1 MFKSMLKGIS
11 SNNKKR
17 AASDPIHAFVM
28 DYCAQIENRSAL
40 KQKVQDASF
49 CVLDL
54 ETTGLDMSNDVII
67 NIGAVKIKKGK
78 ITKLFEAYT
87 KPPIPIPALST
98 EFHGM
103 VDSMFVD
110 KPIVAEVLPEF
121 LQFVGDSVIVGH
133 HISFDIHMLHR
144 HIKEIYNVGMM
155 NATWLDTMFL
165 YQLAHGDQVHQPLDH
180 LLEQYCVQCDQ
191 RHTALGDVVATA
203 KVFVKIMEELPNS
216 YRTIGDLFRAQ
227 NKIRHKEQ

>member
-1 MFKSMLKGIS
+1 MFKSIFKGIS
-11 SNNKKR
+11 SNKKR
-17 AASDPIHAFVM
+17 TTKDPIHNFVY
-28 DYCAQIENRSAL
+28 DACSKIENRSAL
-40 KQKVQDASF
+40 KQKVHEASI
-49 CVLDL
+49 CVVDL
-54 ETTGLDMSNDVII
+54 ETTGLDMVNDVII
-67 NIGAVKIKKGK
+67 NIGAVKLKKGK
-78 ITKLFEAYT
+78 ITKIFEAYT
-87 KPPIPIPALST
+87 KPPIPIPPLST

-110 KPIVAEVLPEF
+110 KPVIGEVLPEF

-144 HIKEIYNVGMM
+144 HLKEIYDVGMM

-165 YQLAHGDQVHQPLDH
+165 YQLAHEDQLHQPLDY

-203 KVFVKIMEELPNS
+203 KVFIKIMEELPTS
-216 YRTIGDLFRAQ
+216 YKTIGDLFRAQ

>member
-1 MFKSMLKGIS
+1 MFKSIFSGIPKK
-11 SNNKKR
+11 KKR
-17 AASDPIHAFVM
+17 TTKDPIYDFVVNS
-28 DYCAQIENRSAL
+28 CTKIENQSAL
-40 KQKVQDASF
+40 KQKVHDASI
-49 CVLDL
+49 CILDL
-54 ETTGLDMSNDVII
+54 ETTGLDMNNDVII
-67 NIGAVKIKKGK
+67 NIGAVKLKHGK

-87 KPPIPIPALST
+87 KPPISIPPLST

-110 KPIVAEVLPEF
+110 KPVIGEVLPEF

-144 HIKEIYNVGMM
+144 HLKEIYNIGFM
-155 NATWLDTMFL
+155 NTVWLDTMFL
-165 YQLAHGDQVHQPLDH
+165 YQLAHEDQTHQTLDY

-216 YRTIGDLFRAQ
+216 YRTIGDLVRAQ
-227 NKIRHKEQ
+227 NKIRHREQ